1 MSEIK
6 TRYVGTSVTRVD
18 SLEKVTGRAV
28 YGVDID
34 LPGMLHGAV
43 LRSSLPHAKVIDLDT
58 SEAREAPGVR
68 AVVTGRDFPYHF
80 GGMVQDQPFLAIDR
94 VRYVGDPVA
103 AVAAE
108 TEVMAQEALE
118 KIRVKYEKLPAVFDP
133 REAMSEDAPLIHPDF
148 KNYTRS
154 IPNSMVPGTNI
165 CVSRTFSLGDV
176 EKGFAEADEIFEDE
190 FSAQALSHV
199 TLESHAAVAQFSPLD
214 GHYTVWSAN
223 DRPHRLH
230 KELADALGIP
240 VTHVRFIVPY
250 VGGLSAARIP

>member
-68 AVVTGRDFPYHF
+68 AVVT
-80 GGMVQDQPFLAIDR
+80 
-94 VRYVGDPVA
+94 
-103 AVAAE
+103 
-108 TEVMAQEALE
+108 
-118 KIRVKYEKLPAVFDP
+118 
-133 REAMSEDAPLIHPDF
+133 
-148 KNYTRS
+148 
-154 IPNSMVPGTNI
+154 
-165 CVSRTFSLGDV
+165 FSLGDV
-176 EKGFAEADEIFEDE
+176 EKGFAESDEIFEDE